1 MNRTKLYSVLAGSFM
16 ALALISLKARAQ
28 AVESEWGDLGY
39 TQKSPEV
46 EEIPS
51 SVSDERLTDTPE
63 TVMSTAP
70 ETVAVNNDDVILP
83 DNKSAASAP
92 EMKTVVKSEDL
103 PPARSTKHFTDV
115 ATVQNTYGV
124 MTEEN
129 PPTALYVSPFGGTS
143 SVIGNDTADNSPQS
157 AFGANVGLLVS
168 SNMLLELGYTR
179 AVQNFSN
186 PRINTTQGVF
196 VSGNNNVF
204 SLKQNVFDAGVKLFI
219 LGRESRLR
227 PFLGGGAGYSRGILN
242 YTPAYQQALGN
253 QAIYSSDF
261 AINQFE
267 GFGELGA
274 EFAFTRNVVA
284 TASFRLHGVLSSTT
298 SGDSAPLNYDPSK
311 LDVGN
316 SLSRTASYLISAGL
330 GIYF

>member
-1 MNRTKLYSVLAGSFM
+1 MNRTKLYSLLAGSFM
-16 ALALISLKARAQ
+16 ALALISLKAKAQ
-28 AVESEWGDLGY
+28 AVEPQWGDLGY
-39 TQKSPEV
+39 SQKSPEV

-51 SVSDERLTDTPE
+51 SVSDERLTDSTE
-63 TVMSTAP
+63 TVLTSAP
-70 ETVAVNNDDVILP
+70 ETASVNNDDVILP
-83 DNKSAASAP
+83 DQKPVPVPAP
-92 EMKTVVKSEDL
+92 
-103 PPARSTKHFTDV
+103 RSTKHFTDV
-115 ATVQNTYGV
+115 GTVQNTYGV
-124 MTEEN
+124 MTEEK
-129 PPTALYVSPFGGTS
+129 PPIALYVSPFAGTS

-157 AFGANVGLLVS
+157 AFGASVGLLVS
-168 SNMLLELGYTR
+168 SNMLLELGYTHS
-179 AVQNFSN
+179 VQNFSN

-204 SLKQNVFDAGVKLFI
+204 SLKQNVFDAGAKLFI

-227 PFLGGGAGYSRGILN
+227 PFIGGGGGYSRGVLN

-261 AINQFE
+261 AINQFN

-284 TASFRLHGVLSSTT
+284 TAAFRLHGVLSSTT
-298 SGDSAPLNYDPSK
+298 SADSAPTNYDPSK

-330 GIYF
+330 GI